1 MESDIIQI
9 DKQLAEK
16 IEFLHY
22 VNDLNAEK
30 MNVGLEFKVKWMI
43 KIFG

>member
-16 IEFLHY
+16 VEFLHY

-30 MNVGLEFKVKWMI
+30 MNVALEFKVKMMI
-43 KIFG
+43 KD

>member
-16 IEFLHY
+16 VEFLHY
-22 VNDLNAEK
+22 VYDLNAEK
-30 MNVGLEFKVKWMI
+30 MNVGLEFKVKMMI
-43 KIFG
+43 KD